1 MANDAPN
8 DSPERARLDALHWYK
23 ILDTEPE
30 PAFDELT
37 KLAAKVCGVPFSMIS
52 FIDEDRQWVKS
63 RYGLSLRETP
73 REDSFCAETIV
84 SDTGLLSVED
94 AANDPRFTESPLVTG
109 DEKVRFYAGVPLVA
123 EGGHAIGALS
133 VMDRAPRTLTPEQE
147 ESLGVLGRQVMAQME
162 LRRQAA
168 DLRSSLSTLNATL
181 DATADGI
188 LVVDVAGK
196 IVTFNRQ
203 FVEMWNMPRSIAESR
218 SDDAAIAFVLDQLA
232 DPAAFVKKVMEL
244 YSEPDAESY
253 DLLEFKNGRRFE
265 RYSRPRRVGGRYAG
279 RVWSFRDVTDLVRV
293 EKEAS
298 RAVSLLRATLDS
310 TADGIL
316 VVDTE
321 GRLVDF
327 NQKVVEMWEIPN
339 DIVTSL
345 DAVRLREFVA
355 DKLKDPEKFLKK
367 VKEIYSDTEGQSY
380 DWLVFKDG
388 RIFERYSRPQQINN
402 KTVGRV
408 WSFRDV
414 TEQKRLEEKLERL
427 QRQVS

>member
-1 MANDAPN
+1 MANNTSN
-8 DSPERARLDALHWYK
+8 DSPERARLDALHWYR

-37 KLAAKVCGVPFSMIS
+37 KLAALLCGTPFSMIS
-52 FIDEDRQWVKS
+52 FIDENRQWIKS
-63 RYGLSLRETP
+63 SYGLELRETP
-73 REDSFCAETIV
+73 RDVSFCSGTIGAPGALLLV
-84 SDTGLLSVED
+84 SDARE
-94 AANDPRFTESPLVTG
+94 DPRFAASPLVTG
-109 DEKVRFYAGVPLVA
+109 ETNVRFYAGAPLVA
-123 EGGHAIGALS
+123 DGGHAIGALS
-133 VMDRAPRTLTPEQE
+133 VMGREPRTLTPGQE
-147 ESLGVLGRQVMAQME
+147 EALGVLARQVMAQME
-162 LRRQAA
+162 LRHQAA
-168 DLRSSLSTLNATL
+168 DLRSSLSILNATL

-203 FVEMWNMPRSIAESR
+203 FVAMWNMPASIAESG
-218 SDDAAIAFVLDQLA
+218 SDDEAIAFVLDQLA
-232 DPAAFVKKVMEL
+232 DPASFVKKIMEL

-253 DLLEFKNGRRFE
+253 DVLEFKNGRRFE
-265 RYSRPRRVGGRYAG
+265 RYSRPRNIGGRYGG

-316 VVDTE
+316 VVDKE
-321 GRLVDF
+321 GQLVDF
-327 NQKVVEMWEIPN
+327 NQKAVEMWGIPN

-345 DAVRLREFVA
+345 DAPRLRAFVA
-355 DKLKDPEKFLKK
+355 EKLKDPEKFMRK
-367 VKEIYSDTEGQSY
+367 VREIYSDAEGQSY
-380 DWLVFKDG
+380 DWLHFKDG
-388 RIFERYSRPQQINN
+388 RIFERYSRPQRIGNV
-402 KTVGRV
+402 TVGRV

-427 QRQVS
+427 QRQVG